1 VSVRLVGLELSLI
14 ETRLPIRLFV
24 MMRMRSTTMIQV
36 AEKKIYKVSYYDE
49 IEAQTEAKALEIL
62 KRQITSDV
70 EYGDFSVWEIKE
82 SDNE

>member
-1 VSVRLVGLELSLI
+1 
-14 ETRLPIRLFV
+14 
-24 MMRMRSTTMIQV
+24 MIKV

-49 IEAQTEAKALEIL
+49 IEAQTEEKALEML

-82 SDNE
+82 SDNENS